1 MDFNAILDTV
11 MNKLVDLITKIDVT
25 EILNKI
31 IDLVMGFI
39 NKGEFDYNLLFVYN
53 QNGQWQRRLSLLFYI
68 FNPNRRKNAYPCID
82 IKAKIC

>member
-31 IDLVMGFI
+31 TDLVMGVI
-39 NKGEFDYNLLFVYN
+39 NKG
-53 QNGQWQRRLSLLFYI
+53 
-68 FNPNRRKNAYPCID
+68 
-82 IKAKIC
+82 

>member
-25 EILNKI
+25 AILNKI

-39 NKGEFDYNLLFVYN
+39 NKG
-53 QNGQWQRRLSLLFYI
+53 
-68 FNPNRRKNAYPCID
+68 
-82 IKAKIC
+82 